1 MHIYKHMLKFP
12 KHFSSELR
20 SVAGF
25 IVSSVTFYNIFF
37 LDLND
42 VENLY
47 DGMINQC
54 IDAMKI
60 QYEVDQVLEK
70 NILVES
76 ANQNKSSVTPP
87 LFTAEKNLLL
97 LASYPDCTEG
107 ILYSML
113 LLLQSKNTVTLLI
126 RFVSHQ
132 FSMNVLK
139 TIVTVITFFCFIRIR
154 ISYQL
159 KGGYFSFIKGN
170 V

>member
-12 KHFSSELR
+12 KHFSSEPRRLR
-20 SVAGF
+20 ALLLVLLHF
-25 IVSSVTFYNIFF
+25 TIYLF

-70 NILVES
+70 NILIES
-76 ANQNKSSVTPP
+76 ANQNNSSITPP
-87 LFTAEKNLLL
+87 LLTSEKNLLL
-97 LASYPDCTEG
+97 LALYPDCTEG
-107 ILYSML
+107 ILYSMA

-132 FSMNVLK
+132 FSINVLK
-139 TIVTVITFFCFIRIR
+139 AIVTVITFFMF
-154 ISYQL
+154 Y
-159 KGGYFSFIKGN
+159 KN
-170 V
+170 

>member
-1 MHIYKHMLKFP
+1 
-12 KHFSSELR
+12 
-20 SVAGF
+20 
-25 IVSSVTFYNIFF
+25 
-37 LDLND
+37 
-42 VENLY
+42 
-47 DGMINQC
+47 MINQC

-107 ILYSML
+107 ILYSMP

-139 TIVTVITFFCFIRIR
+139 TIVTVITFFLF
-154 ISYQL
+154 Y
-159 KGGYFSFIKGN
+159 KN
-170 V
+170 

>member
-1 MHIYKHMLKFP
+1 MLRALLLVLLHFTIYL
-12 KHFSSELR
+12 
-20 SVAGF
+20 
-25 IVSSVTFYNIFF
+25 F

-70 NILVES
+70 NILIES
-76 ANQNKSSVTPP
+76 ANQNNSSITPP

-97 LASYPDCTEG
+97 LALYHDCTEG
-107 ILYSML
+107 TLYSMA
-113 LLLQSKNTVTLLI
+113 LLLQSKNTATLLI

-132 FSMNVLK
+132 FSINVLK
-139 TIVTVITFFCFIRIR
+139 AIVTVITFLCFIRIR

-159 KGGYFSFIKGN
+159 KGKYISFIKGN

>member
-70 NILVES
+70 NILIES
-76 ANQNKSSVTPP
+76 ANQNNSSITPP
-87 LFTAEKNLLL
+87 LFTAERSLLL
-97 LASYPDCTEG
+97 LA
-107 ILYSML
+107 
-113 LLLQSKNTVTLLI
+113 
-126 RFVSHQ
+126 
-132 FSMNVLK
+132 
-139 TIVTVITFFCFIRIR
+139 
-154 ISYQL
+154 
-159 KGGYFSFIKGN
+159 
-170 V
+170 